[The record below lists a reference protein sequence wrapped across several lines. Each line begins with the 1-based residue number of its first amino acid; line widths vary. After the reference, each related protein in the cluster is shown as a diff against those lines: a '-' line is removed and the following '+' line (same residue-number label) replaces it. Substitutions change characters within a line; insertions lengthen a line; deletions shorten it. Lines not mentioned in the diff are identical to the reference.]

1 MGARPRARKK
11 RPRCWRSWPTRSK
24 APSGSD
30 ASSGRP
36 SEWPCP
42 STAASC
48 PASVGVGRVLEEALE
63 LIEDAIRAR
72 ARLVRDLGPELW
84 VLGER
89 EGLKQLFFN
98 LLSNAVAALP
108 DRAPQRQRGQGRAPA
123 DAVRGGADRDLRQR
137 SRDLTEIQERIFQ
150 PFFTT
155 RPVGQG
161 AGLGLATCRAIV
173 AALGGDIGFTS
184 VERTGTTFRVL
195 LPTTAAG
202 SSISLLP
209 SSRASAGP

>member
-1 MGARPRARKK
+1 M
-11 RPRCWRSWPTRSK
+11 
-24 APSGSD
+24 
-30 ASSGRP
+30 
-36 SEWPCP
+36 
-42 STAASC
+42 
-48 PASVGVGRVLEEALE
+48 LEEALE

-108 DRAPQRQRGQGRAPA
+108 DGRPN
-123 DAVRGGADRDLRQR
+123 DNEVKVVLRQMP
-137 SRDLTEIQERIFQ
+137 SGEALVEISDSGHGISPEIQERIFQ

-184 VERTGTTFRVL
+184 SERTGTTFRVL

-202 SSISLLP
+202 
-209 SSRASAGP
+209 